1 MPAGAGCAIITTLMA
16 YQIANMRHFGWPE
29 HICTISKITAITA
42 MYLLRATI
50 RESERKSVML
60 PDEEVNPLKKYVDAF
75 NKQTSY
81 SPPVINPTQAQYLIK
96 ALDYLKIWS
105 HQHNDVIEQPVHDQ
119 VEEMMVD
126 IVALAPEN

>member
-1 MPAGAGCAIITTLMA
+1 MSPA
-16 YQIANMRHFGWPE
+16 
-29 HICTISKITAITA
+29 
-42 MYLLRATI
+42 
-50 RESERKSVML
+50 
-60 PDEEVNPLKKYVDAF
+60 EEVNPLQKYVDAF
-75 NKQTSY
+75 DEQTEY

-105 HQHNDVIEQPVHDQ
+105 QQHDDVVEQPVHDQ